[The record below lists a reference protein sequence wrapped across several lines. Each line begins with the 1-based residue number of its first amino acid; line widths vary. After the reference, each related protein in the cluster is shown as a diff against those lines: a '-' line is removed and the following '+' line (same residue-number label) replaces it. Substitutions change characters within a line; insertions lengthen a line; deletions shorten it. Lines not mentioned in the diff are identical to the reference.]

1 MPCPA
6 PALTCPD
13 LFLPCPCLI
22 HSPDAGCQRDFALSH
37 YGDRFAKAG
46 FATFIFDYRTF
57 GGSEG
62 EPRHWASPA
71 RHLEDYVSAVEYI
84 KKELADE
91 VDVNRINLWG
101 TSFSGGHVLTLAG
114 SRLRNNITS
123 VVAQVGRVA

>member
-1 MPCPA
+1 MTPPA
-6 PALTCPD
+6 TT
-13 LFLPCPCLI
+13 
-22 HSPDAGCQRDFALSH
+22 GCQKDFALAH

-71 RHLEDYVSAVEYI
+71 RHLDDYVSAVEFI
-84 KKELADE
+84 KAELGAV
-91 VDVNRINLWG
+91 VDVNRVNLWG

-114 SRLRNNITS
+114 TRLRDNITS
-123 VVAQVGRVA
+123 VVVQVRVWGGDSCACFFCRGGVFGGVL